1 MFYYCK
7 ALESLDIRNF
17 DMGNV
22 TKSDYMFSG
31 VGELY
36 WKATRNKT
44 SIQVTMALRSVLES
58 KNVSTGGYAEYFI
71 VDNMPR

>member
-1 MFYYCK
+1 MFAQCGS
-7 ALESLDIRNF
+7 LETLNISNF

-44 SIQVTMALRSVLES
+44 SIQVTMALRSVLRNMDIS
-58 KNVSTGGYAEYFI
+58 PDINYAEYDI
-71 VDNMPR
+71 IS